1 MRIAAKQHTITAC
14 PGSEPDPEPDPDP
27 DPDPSSLESALRS
40 FLSTVPE
47 GLSRCRRSRLP
58 PVLGS
63 HTALVS
69 KEGESQQERP
79 KKKQPKL
86 QSEHEQL
93 KNKVE
98 VEKMCEITR
107 KVVCYQNSKSSL
119 VDGDRVLGTPQKSD
133 GTQDTPATP
142 VTPRPRTRDYFFA
155 HNGDIGSPWTILS
168 PLTCSQRNSLQQNMQ
183 ARNGK
188 LSSTSGGDLDEGV
201 WESDQGSH
209 LSCSSRRGSQTSS
222 SEHPPAP
229 PDRTGHVAVSR
240 FPAFRS
246 VSMDETRPSPA
257 SRFRLGD
264 LFHRGVP
271 RRSYSSGSTAEAIR
285 NKVVCSVDGS
295 NHIEGQASASGIIS
309 FLRRIGVRT
318 KPNGVEEQNFRGPKT

>member
-1 MRIAAKQHTITAC
+1 MRIAAKRRTITLC
-14 PGSEPDPEPDPDP
+14 PGSEAGSEAGFEPDP
-27 DPDPSSLESALRS
+27 DPDPSSLESALHS

-79 KKKQPKL
+79 EKKQPKL

-93 KNKVE
+93 GNDVE
-98 VEKMCEITR
+98 VEKMREITR
-107 KVVCYQNSKSSL
+107 NVLCYQNNKSSL
-119 VDGDRVLGTPQKSD
+119 VDGDRVLGTPQKSN

-155 HNGDIGSPWTILS
+155 HNGDFGSPWTILS
-168 PLTCSQRNSLQQNMQ
+168 PLTCSQRN
-183 ARNGK
+183 ARNCK

-209 LSCSSRRGSQTSS
+209 LSSSSRRGRHTSS
-222 SEHPPAP
+222 SERPPAP
-229 PDRTGHVAVSR
+229 PHRTSRVAISR

-285 NKVVCSVDGS
+285 DKVICPVDGS
-295 NHIEGQASASGIIS
+295 NHIEGQASACGIIS

-318 KPNGVEEQNFRGPKT
+318 KPNSVEEQNFRGPKT

>member
-1 MRIAAKQHTITAC
+1 MAC
-14 PGSEPDPEPDPDP
+14 SGSEPGSEPDP
-27 DPDPSSLESALRS
+27 DPDPSSLESALHS

-47 GLSRCRRSRLP
+47 GLSRCRRSRHP

-63 HTALVS
+63 HAALVS
-69 KEGESQQERP
+69 KEGESQQGRP
-79 KKKQPKL
+79 EKKQPKL
-86 QSEHEQL
+86 QSEHERL
-93 KNKVE
+93 ENEVE
-98 VEKMCEITR
+98 VEKMREITH
-107 KVVCYQNSKSSL
+107 KVLCYQSSKSSL

-168 PLTCSQRNSLQQNMQ
+168 PLTCLQRNSLQQNTQ
-183 ARNGK
+183 ARHRK
-188 LSSTSGGDLDEGV
+188 LSAAYGGDDLDEGV

-209 LSCSSRRGSQTSS
+209 LSSSSRRGSQTSP
-222 SEHPPAP
+222 SERPPAP
-229 PDRTGHVAVSR
+229 PDHPSRVAVSR

-246 VSMDETRPSPA
+246 VSMDETRRSSA

-271 RRSYSSGSTAEAIR
+271 RRSYSSGSTVEAIR
-285 NKVVCSVDGS
+285 DKVVCPVDGS

-318 KPNGVEEQNFRGPKT
+318 KPNSVEEQNIRGPKT

>member
-1 MRIAAKQHTITAC
+1 MRIAAKRRTIMAC
-14 PGSEPDPEPDPDP
+14 PGSEPGSEPDPDP
-27 DPDPSSLESALRS
+27 DPLSLESALHS

-69 KEGESQQERP
+69 KEGESQQEQP
-79 KKKQPKL
+79 EKKQPKL

-93 KNKVE
+93 ENKVE
-98 VEKMCEITR
+98 VEKMREITR
-107 KVVCYQNSKSSL
+107 KVLCYQNSKSSL
-119 VDGDRVLGTPQKSD
+119 VDEDGVLGTPQKSD

-183 ARNGK
+183 ARNRK
-188 LSSTSGGDLDEGV
+188 LSSTSGGDDLDEGV

-209 LSCSSRRGSQTSS
+209 LSSSSRRGSRTSS
-222 SEHPPAP
+222 SERPPAP
-229 PDRTGHVAVSR
+229 PDRTNHVAVSR

-271 RRSYSSGSTAEAIR
+271 RRSYSSGSTGEAIR
-285 NKVVCSVDGS
+285 DKAVRPVDGS

-309 FLRRIGVRT
+309 FLKRIGVRT
-318 KPNGVEEQNFRGPKT
+318 KPNSVEEQNFRGPKT